1 MRTAPLPNAH
11 RTESQ
16 VAKCTFSEWF
26 IDMQQKI
33 AEYLTVRRGREK
45 EASSPQLNSNNNGDV
60 LYKYA
65 FVGDFDS
72 PERTARNFV
81 KRLYEDE
88 NNSPDELYLYDT
100 GVNFVLLHLL
110 IAWNN
115 WHERTGNVRKSLYI
129 MSYDKKQ
136 GKWKDTAWYA
146 YRS

>member
-1 MRTAPLPNAH
+1 
-11 RTESQ
+11 
-16 VAKCTFSEWF
+16 
-26 IDMQQKI
+26 MQQNI

-100 GVNFVLLHLL
+100 GVNYVLLHLL